1 MRTTYNS
8 QTQYIYI
15 LSVSELGT
23 YSVYYVWDLSVCHSL
38 YRLHVE
44 HLCIYI
50 QDEQWQAVTADL
62 VLGLRSSAAAS
73 EHQLSHLTQTMEK
86 HGQEVESWMINAEE
100 EMTKL
105 RAQGAEALAV
115 QMDLIAQ
122 IDIMQKA
129 AKELRYQFAIAR
141 YELYCFLDLFDSLII
156 ILNPIQ

>member
-1 MRTTYNS
+1 M
-8 QTQYIYI
+8 
-15 LSVSELGT
+15 
-23 YSVYYVWDLSVCHSL
+23 DLFLRRSL

-50 QDEQWQAVTADL
+50 QDEQWQAATTDL
-62 VLGLRSSAAAS
+62 VSELKSVSAAS
-73 EHQLSHLTQTMEK
+73 EQQLSHLTENMEK

-122 IDIMQKA
+122 IDIMKKGS
-129 AKELRYQFAIAR
+129 KELRYKIAIGR
-141 YELYCFLDLFDSLII
+141 HMNFFTIHLTPYF
-156 ILNPIQ
+156 NPIINGYRHI